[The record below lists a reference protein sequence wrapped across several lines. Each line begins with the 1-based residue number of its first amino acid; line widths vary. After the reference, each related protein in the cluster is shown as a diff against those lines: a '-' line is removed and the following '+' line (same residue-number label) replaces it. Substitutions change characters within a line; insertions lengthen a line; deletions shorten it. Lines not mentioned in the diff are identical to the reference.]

1 MSTVTKFEMDEKLR
15 NMERDKPIE
24 MKKPINAHDIS
35 LFKGCRLGIF
45 INMFK
50 SKYISRPAFEE
61 FMEYKGVISKRVSKS
76 LLNEIRRTYVLVA
89 DMNQEKDCNEKWKDF
104 MGEKQYKLLESNQQY
119 VIGYMLVDDT
129 HGEDKHHYIDDI
141 DTRLRGHN
149 IADLMIRKYV
159 NEIMDNSNVFTNY
172 LYPKEILYSAR
183 GYWKKQLKF
192 IFDIVIDDHDD
203 YIYQLNTYD
212 KIKKLCNIK
221 MPIVWKE
228 LITMLVNEFN
238 GYESSG
244 FCCDYCKDDSNG
256 DSDDDNCCFYCDRP
270 IK

>member
-1 MSTVTKFEMDEKLR
+1 MTTETKFEMDEKLR

-24 MKKPINAHDIS
+24 MKKPINAHEIS
-35 LFKGCRLGIF
+35 LFQGCSLAKLKDMNNYLTQPALRIF
-45 INMFK
+45 KNYLYRQSNPNYEIVIN
-50 SKYISRPAFEE
+50 
-61 FMEYKGVISKRVSKS
+61 S
-76 LLNEIRRTYVLVA
+76 LPDVYVLVA
-89 DMNQEKDCNEKWKDF
+89 DMNQEKDCNKKWKDF
-104 MGEKQYKLLESNQQY
+104 MGENQYKILERNQQY

-129 HGEDKHHYIDDI
+129 HGKDEHHYIDYI
-141 DTRLRGHN
+141 NTRLRGHN

-192 IFDIVIDDHDD
+192 IFDIVIGDDSDEISARD
-203 YIYQLNTYD
+203 TDN
-212 KIKKLCNIK
+212 KILKLCNIK